1 MTDDIIHMDAS
12 RIAQR
17 VADREL
23 SPVEVVKAHLDR
35 IAAVNPQVNAI
46 VTMADGALDAARKAE
61 AAVRPGARLGPLH
74 GVPFT
79 VKDGIDTAGV
89 PTQRGSPIF
98 KGRVPDTDATVVA
111 RLKAAGAI
119 LIAKTNHPEFSY
131 SIETDNF
138 LTGQTNNPWNLDYTP
153 GGSSG
158 GESAAIA
165 AGMSPLGVGSDLS
178 ISLRGPAAHTGIVGF
193 KATHGRLPMTG
204 QWPRVPRRFWHIGPM
219 ARSVRDVA
227 LAYSLMAGPDGADG
241 FSIAAPGL
249 DTGVGANPT
258 RPVRVGWLASPGFF
272 GPTDP
277 EVVATVKAAAQALGD
292 AGCQVEQ
299 VRLPVLE
306 QTDANTVLW
315 QLQQMEAR
323 PEFEKVTAGHE
334 AEIFRHARLILDTP
348 DTPIADFVA
357 AEQAVER
364 LRDSFAGYFQRYDA
378 LLGPVTPFPA
388 TRHGLADLVIDGKR
402 VSPFHVMS
410 ATSPFSLTGMPA
422 LSMRFGTSH
431 DGLPIGVQIVASW
444 LAESTVL
451 KVASLLEEVSPV
463 RTLHPAPPTST
474 GEASRRPISREL
486 AA

>member
-1 MTDDIIHMDAS
+1 MTDKIIHMDAS
-12 RIAQR
+12 RIAELI
-17 VADREL
+17 AKREL
-23 SPVEVVKAHLDR
+23 SPVEAVQAHLDR
-35 IAAVNPQVNAI
+35 IAEVNPKVNAI
-46 VTMADGALDAARKAE
+46 VTLAGGALEAAKKAE
-61 AAVRPGARLGPLH
+61 TEVMSGARLGPLH

-79 VKDGIDTAGV
+79 VKDSVDTAGV
-89 PTQRGSPIF
+89 LTQRGSPIF

-119 LIAKTNHPEFSY
+119 LIAKTNPPEFAY

-158 GESAAIA
+158 GESAALA

-178 ISLRGPAAHTGIVGF
+178 ISLRGPAAHTGVVGF

-204 QWPRVPRRFWHIGPM
+204 HWPRVPRRLWHIGPM

-241 FSIAAPGL
+241 FSTSPLGL
-249 DTGVGANPT
+249 DAGVGAAPN
-258 RPVRVGWLASPGFF
+258 RPLRVGWLASPGFF

-277 EVVATVKAAAQALGD
+277 EVVATVKAAAQTLSD
-292 AGCQVEQ
+292 AGCHVEQ

-306 QTDANTVLW
+306 QTDASTVLW
-315 QLQQMEAR
+315 KLQQMESR
-323 PEFEKVTAGHE
+323 PEFERVTAGHE
-334 AEIFRHARLILDTP
+334 TQIFRHAKLILSTP

-364 LRDSFAGYFQRYDA
+364 LRDGFAEYFQRYDV

-388 TRHGLADLVIDGKR
+388 TKHGLKDLVVDGKT
-402 VSPFHVMS
+402 VSPFHVQS

-422 LSMRFGTSH
+422 LSMRFGTSSNN
-431 DGLPIGVQIVASW
+431 LPIGVQIVSSW

-451 KVASLLEEVSPV
+451 KTASLLEEASPV
-463 RTLHPAPPTST
+463 RNLHPA
-474 GEASRRPISREL
+474 L
-486 AA
+486 

>member
-1 MTDDIIHMDAS
+1 MADSIIYMNAS
-12 RIAQR
+12 GLADLIAK
-17 VADREL
+17 REL
-23 SPVEVVKAHLDR
+23 SPVEVMQAHLDR
-35 IAAVNPQVNAI
+35 IAAVNPKINAI
-46 VTMADGALDAARKAE
+46 VTLADGVMEAAKKAE
-61 AAVRPGARLGPLH
+61 AAVMSGERVGPLH

-89 PTQRGSPIF
+89 LTQRGSPIF

-119 LIAKTNHPEFSY
+119 LIAKTNPPEFSY

-158 GESAAIA
+158 GESAALA

-178 ISLRGPAAHTGIVGF
+178 ISLRGPAAHTGVVGF
-193 KATHGRLPMTG
+193 KATHGRMPMTG

-241 FSIAAPGL
+241 FSISSPGI
-249 DTGVGANPT
+249 DTGVGPAAN
-258 RPVRVGWLASPGFF
+258 RPLRVGWLASPGFF

-277 EVVATVKAAAQALGD
+277 EVVATVKAAAQALSKG
-292 AGCQVEQ
+292 GYHVEQ

-315 QLQQMEAR
+315 QLQQMETR

-334 AEIFRHARLILDTP
+334 AQIFRHAKLILDTP

-364 LRDSFAGYFQRYDA
+364 LRDSFVDYFQRYDA
-378 LLGPVTPFPA
+378 LLCPVTPFPA
-388 TRHGLADLVIDGKR
+388 TKHGLADLVIDGKT

-410 ATSPFSLTGMPA
+410 ATSPFNLTGMPA
-422 LSMRFGTSH
+422 LSMRFGMSR
-431 DGLPIGVQIVASW
+431 DGLPIGVQIVSSW
-444 LAESTVL
+444 LAESSVIE
-451 KVASLLEEVSPV
+451 VALRLEKLSGV
-463 RTLHPAPPTST
+463 RDLHPD
-474 GEASRRPISREL
+474 L
-486 AA
+486 

>member
-1 MTDDIIHMDAS
+1 MTDNIVQMDAS
-12 RIAQR
+12 RLAEL
-17 VADREL
+17 VANRQL
-23 SPVEVVKAHLDR
+23 SPVEVVRAHLDR
-35 IAAVNPQVNAI
+35 IAKVNPKLNAI
-46 VTMADGALDAARKAE
+46 VALADGALDDARRAE
-61 AAVRPGARLGPLH
+61 AAVMSDERLGPLH

-98 KGRVPDTDATVVA
+98 KARVPDTDATVVA

-119 LIAKTNHPEFSY
+119 LIAKTNPPEFSY
-131 SIETDNF
+131 SIETDNL

-165 AGMSPLGVGSDLS
+165 ACLSPLGVGSDLS

-204 QWPRVPRRFWHIGPM
+204 HWPRVPRRFWHIGPM

-241 FSIAAPGL
+241 FSITPPSL
-249 DTGVGANPT
+249 DTGVGANST
-258 RPVRVGWLASPGFF
+258 RQVRVGALASPGFF

-277 EVVATVKAAAQALGD
+277 EVAATVKAAARALSS
-292 AGCQVEQ
+292 AGCHVEE
-299 VRLPVLE
+299 VRLPVLK
-306 QTDANTVLW
+306 QTDANSVLW

-334 AEIFRHARLILDTP
+334 AQIFRHAKLILDTP

-364 LRDSFAGYFQRYDA
+364 LRDSFADYFQRYDA
-378 LLGPVTPFPA
+378 LLCPVTPFPA
-388 TRHGLADLVIDGKR
+388 TRHGLADLVIDGET

-422 LSMRFGTSH
+422 LSMRFGTSR

-444 LAESTVL
+444 LAESTAL
-451 KVASLLEEVSPV
+451 KVASLLEGVSPV
-463 RTLHPAPPTST
+463 RNSHPVV
-474 GEASRRPISREL
+474 
-486 AA
+486 

>member
-1 MTDDIIHMDAS
+1 MTKDIIQMDAS
-12 RIAQR
+12 RIAELI
-17 VADREL
+17 AAREL
-23 SPVEVVKAHLDR
+23 SPVEVMQAHLDR
-35 IAAVNPQVNAI
+35 IAAVNPGVNAI
-46 VTMADGALDAARKAE
+46 VALADGALDDARKAE
-61 AAVRPGARLGPLH
+61 AAVMSGADVGRLH

-79 VKDGIDTAGV
+79 VKDAIDTAGV
-89 PTQRGSPIF
+89 LTQRGSPIF
-98 KGRVPDTDATVVA
+98 KGRVASVDATVVA
-111 RLKAAGAI
+111 RLKAAGGI
-119 LIAKTNHPEFSY
+119 LIAKTNPPEFAY
-131 SIETDNF
+131 SIETDNL

-193 KATHGRLPMTG
+193 KATHGRMPMTG
-204 QWPRVPRRFWHIGPM
+204 HWSRVPRRFWHIGPM

-241 FSIAAPGL
+241 FSISSP
-249 DTGVGANPT
+249 DFDKGVGAKST
-258 RPVRVGWLASPGFF
+258 RQVRVGWLASPGFF

-277 EVVATVKAAAQALGD
+277 EVVATVKAAAQALSN
-292 AGCQVEQ
+292 AGCSVEE

-306 QTDANTVLW
+306 QTDGNSVLW
-315 QLQQMEAR
+315 KLQQMETR

-334 AEIFRHARLILDTP
+334 AEIFRHAKLILDAP
-348 DTPIADFVA
+348 DTPINDFVA

-364 LRDSFAGYFQRYDA
+364 LRDSFAEYFRRYDA
-378 LLGPVTPFPA
+378 LLCPVTPFPA
-388 TRHGLADLVIDGKR
+388 TRHGLNDLVVERKT

-431 DGLPIGVQIVASW
+431 GGLPIGVQIVSSW

-451 KVASLLEEVSPV
+451 KVASLLEAVSPV
-463 RTLHPAPPTST
+463 RNLHP
-474 GEASRRPISREL
+474 IL
-486 AA
+486 

>member
-1 MTDDIIHMDAS
+1 
-12 RIAQR
+12 
-17 VADREL
+17 V
-23 SPVEVVKAHLDR
+23 
-35 IAAVNPQVNAI
+35 
-46 VTMADGALDAARKAE
+46 
-61 AAVRPGARLGPLH
+61 PG
-74 GVPFT
+74 
-79 VKDGIDTAGV
+79 
-89 PTQRGSPIF
+89 
-98 KGRVPDTDATVVA
+98 TDATVVA

-119 LIAKTNHPEFSY
+119 LIAKTNPPEFAY

-193 KATHGRLPMTG
+193 KATHGRMPMTG
-204 QWPRVPRRFWHIGPM
+204 HWPRVPRRFWHIGPM

-241 FSIAAPGL
+241 FSISSLGV
-249 DTGVGANPT
+249 DTGVGPKST
-258 RPVRVGWLASPGFF
+258 RQVRVGWLASPGFF
-272 GPTDP
+272 GPTDA
-277 EVVATVKAAAQALGD
+277 EVVATVKAAAHALSN
-292 AGCQVEQ
+292 AGCHVEE

-306 QTDANTVLW
+306 QTDANSVLW
-315 QLQQMEAR
+315 KLQQMESR

-334 AEIFRHARLILDTP
+334 AQIFRHAKLILDTP
-348 DTPIADFVA
+348 DTPIGDFVA

-364 LRDSFAGYFQRYDA
+364 LRDSFAEYFQRYDA
-378 LLGPVTPFPA
+378 LLCPVTPFPA
-388 TRHGLADLVIDGKR
+388 TKHGLADLVVDGQT

-422 LSMRFGTSH
+422 LSMRFGTSR
-431 DGLPIGVQIVASW
+431 DGLPIGVQIVSSW
-444 LAESTVL
+444 LAESTTL

-463 RTLHPAPPTST
+463 RNLHPS
-474 GEASRRPISREL
+474 L
-486 AA
+486 

>member
-1 MTDDIIHMDAS
+1 MTDDIVQMDAT
-12 RIAQR
+12 RIAEL
-17 VADREL
+17 VASREL
-23 SPVEVVKAHLDR
+23 SPVEVMEAHLDR
-35 IAAVNPQVNAI
+35 IAEVNPAVNAI
-46 VTMADGALDAARKAE
+46 VTMAGGALDAARKAE
-61 AAVRPGARLGPLH
+61 AEVTSGARLGPLH

-89 PTQRGSPIF
+89 LTQRGSPIF
-98 KGRVPDTDATVVA
+98 RGRVAETDATVVA

-119 LIAKTNHPEFSY
+119 LIAKTNPPEFSY
-131 SIETDNF
+131 SIETDNL

-204 QWPRVPRRFWHIGPM
+204 QWPRVPRRVWHIGPM

-241 FSIAAPGL
+241 FSITPPDL
-249 DTGVGANPT
+249 DTGVGPNPT

-277 EVVATVKAAAQALGD
+277 EVVATVKAAAQALGG
-292 AGCQVEQ
+292 AGCTVEQ

-315 QLQQMEAR
+315 QLQQMESR
-323 PEFEKVTAGHE
+323 PEFAKVTAGHE

-364 LRDSFAGYFQRYDA
+364 LRDAFAGYFQRYDA

-388 TRHGLADLVIDGKR
+388 TRHGLGDVVVDGKT
-402 VSPFHVMS
+402 VSAFHVMS

-422 LSMRFGTSH
+422 LSMRFGTSR
-431 DGLPIGVQIVASW
+431 DGLPIGVQVVASW

-451 KVASLLEEVSPV
+451 KVASALEDLSPV
-463 RTLHPAPPTST
+463 RNLHPA
-474 GEASRRPISREL
+474 I
-486 AA
+486 

>member
-1 MTDDIIHMDAS
+1 MTDKIIHMDAS
-12 RIAQR
+12 RIAELI
-17 VADREL
+17 AKREL
-23 SPVEVVKAHLDR
+23 SPVEAVQAHLDR
-35 IAAVNPQVNAI
+35 IAEVNPKVNAI
-46 VTMADGALDAARKAE
+46 VTLAGGALEAAKKAE
-61 AAVRPGARLGPLH
+61 TEVMSGARLGPLH

-79 VKDGIDTAGV
+79 VKDSVDTAGV
-89 PTQRGSPIF
+89 LTQRGSPIF

-119 LIAKTNHPEFSY
+119 LIAKTNPPEFAY

-158 GESAAIA
+158 GESAALA

-178 ISLRGPAAHTGIVGF
+178 ISLRGPAAHTGVVGF

-204 QWPRVPRRFWHIGPM
+204 HWPRVPRRLWHIGPM

-241 FSIAAPGL
+241 FSTSPLGL
-249 DTGVGANPT
+249 DAGVGAAPN
-258 RPVRVGWLASPGFF
+258 RPLRVGWLASPGFF

-277 EVVATVKAAAQALGD
+277 EVVATVKAAAQALSD
-292 AGCQVEQ
+292 AGCHVEQ

-306 QTDANTVLW
+306 QTDASTVLW
-315 QLQQMEAR
+315 KLQQMESR
-323 PEFEKVTAGHE
+323 PEFERVTAGHE
-334 AEIFRHARLILDTP
+334 TQIFRHAKLILSTP

-364 LRDSFAGYFQRYDA
+364 LRDGFAEYFQRYDV

-388 TRHGLADLVIDGKR
+388 TKHGLKDLVVDGKT
-402 VSPFHVMS
+402 VSPFHVQS

-422 LSMRFGTSH
+422 LSMLFGTSSNN
-431 DGLPIGVQIVASW
+431 LPIGVQIVSSW

-451 KVASLLEEVSPV
+451 KTASLLEEASPV
-463 RTLHPAPPTST
+463 RNLHPA
-474 GEASRRPISREL
+474 L
-486 AA
+486 